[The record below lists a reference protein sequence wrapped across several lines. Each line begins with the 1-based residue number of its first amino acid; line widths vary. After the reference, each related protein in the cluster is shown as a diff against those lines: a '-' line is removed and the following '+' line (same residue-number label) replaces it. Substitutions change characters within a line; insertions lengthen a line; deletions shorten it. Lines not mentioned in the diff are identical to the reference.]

1 MSDENE
7 AAQIDA
13 EPPTPPPE
21 GDSASAD
28 ASEVTLDSE
37 HADSAK
43 PRSRDA
49 KTRLELRETKTRLER
64 MQRAEA
70 ERIAR
75 DHLADPTDMWVAGV
89 SVNDL
94 LDERGDL
101 DTEKIT
107 ATVEQLIEAHPTGGH
122 TTRAAED
129 PPRTA
134 IRRQPHHA
142 AHADVMG
149 QRFTPAGLESGQRA
163 AGLNGQVR
171 PAGAAA
177 QEGTGRTGPAI
188 PIDALL
194 KGTP

>member
-49 KTRLELRETKTRLER
+49 KTRLELRETKARLER

-107 ATVEQLIEAHPTGGH
+107 ATVEQLIEAHPH
-122 TTRAAED
+122 WRPHNPRRRRSAAD
-129 PPRTA
+129 CNPAPAPPRSTRRRHGPTLYA
-134 IRRQPHHA
+134 GGTRIRSTRC
-142 AHADVMG
+142 
-149 QRFTPAGLESGQRA
+149 
-163 AGLNGQVR
+163 
-171 PAGAAA
+171 
-177 QEGTGRTGPAI
+177 GTKRTGP
-188 PIDALL
+188 PRRRSRPGGHREHRQDR
-194 KGTP
+194 PRDPH